1 MVVVNTEEAKLLAQR
16 WMNDAGLFQQDINP
30 NPDDLNFLLQG
41 VGPTKIPFLVTQ
53 SSESKARSIAVIVN
67 VNITESSYKSLS
79 EMSVE
84 AREEFL
90 WNLKKELVF
99 APASFAFVDDEKT
112 GILRRVQFVKAIY
125 FDELSEGRLAEVV
138 DYTTRSALWLI
149 WTFRRK
155 FGVPTEA
162 KLNE

>member
-1 MVVVNTEEAKLLAQR
+1 MVVGNTEEAKSLAKK
-16 WMNDAGLFQQDINP
+16 WMNDMGVFQKEIDPGPAN
-30 NPDDLNFLLQG
+30 LSFLLQG
-41 VGPTKIPFLVTQ
+41 AGPTKIPFLVTQ
-53 SSESKARSIAVIVN
+53 SSELKAKSIAVIVN

-79 EMSVE
+79 DMSDE

-90 WNLKKELVF
+90 WNLKKELMF
-99 APASFAFVDDEKT
+99 APANFAFADDETT
-112 GILRRVQFVKAIY
+112 GIIRRAQFSKAIY
-125 FDELSEGRLAEVV
+125 FEELSEGRLAEAV

-155 FGVPTEA
+155 FGVPAEA

>member
-1 MVVVNTEEAKLLAQR
+1 MVVVNIEEAKLLAQR
-16 WMNDAGLFQQDINP
+16 WMNDTGFFKEDTNP
-30 NPDDLNFLLQG
+30 RPDNLNFLLQG

-53 SSESKARSIAVIVN
+53 SSESKAKSIAVIVN
-67 VNITESSYKSLS
+67 VNITKSSYKSLS
-79 EMSVE
+79 EMSEE

-99 APASFAFVDDEKT
+99 APASFAFADDEKT
-112 GILRRVQFVKAIY
+112 GIPRRVQFVKAIY
-125 FDELSEGRLAEVV
+125 FDELSEGKLAEVV

-155 FGVPTEA
+155 FGAPVDVKPVD
-162 KLNE
+162 